1 MVRVRLLPVTMAVT
15 VLLLAVK
22 LADVGRVLASPGFN
36 GAGVVV
42 SAAQAES
49 VPAPPPPALP
59 PVTPAAGPP
68 PDMAPPVVPPDPP
81 EPPVSPAERQLL
93 LDLRSRRA
101 ELDARE
107 RVLAQREGLLDAA
120 EHRLTGRV
128 AELAALQTKL
138 EQLEKARHEH
148 DEANWAGL
156 VKVYET
162 MKPREAASI
171 FNDMDMPVL
180 VQVIDRM
187 KEAKAAQVLGA
198 MQPDRAR
205 LVTAQLA
212 AQRTQSV
219 TVPPLHPNA
228 G

>member
-1 MVRVRLLPVTMAVT
+1 MAGVRLLPVTMLVT
-15 VLLLAVK
+15 GSLLAVK
-22 LADVGRVLASPGFN
+22 LADMGRILVSPGF
-36 GAGVVV
+36 GQAGVVV
-42 SAAQAES
+42 SAAQAATM
-49 VPAPPPPALP
+49 PAPPAAPAAPPA
-59 PVTPAAGPP
+59 
-68 PDMAPPVVPPDPP
+68 DMAPPVVPPEPP

-107 RVLAQREGLLDAA
+107 KVLAQREGLLDAA

-128 AELAALQTKL
+128 AEMAALQTRL

-180 VQVIDRM
+180 LQVIDRM
-187 KEAKAAQVLGA
+187 KEAKAAQVLGV
-198 MQPDRAR
+198 MQPERAR
-205 LVTAQLA
+205 LLTAQLA

-219 TVPPLHPNA
+219 TVPPPRPNA

>member
-1 MVRVRLLPVTMAVT
+1 MAGVQGRFRLVPVTLLVT
-15 VLLLAVK
+15 ASLLVVK
-22 LADVGRVLASPGFN
+22 LADAGRALLLPGFTR
-36 GAGVVV
+36 AGVVV
-42 SAAQAES
+42 TAAQAES
-49 VPAPPPPALP
+49 VPAPPP
-59 PVTPAAGPP
+59 AATQAAAPP
-68 PDMAPPVVPPDPP
+68 PDMAPPIVPPEPP

-93 LDLRSRRA
+93 LDLRSRRV

-107 RVLAQREGLLDAA
+107 KVLAEREAVLDAA

-128 AELAALQTKL
+128 AEMAALQTKL
-138 EQLEKARHEH
+138 EGLEKARREH

-219 TVPPLHPNA
+219 TVPPLRPNA

>member
-1 MVRVRLLPVTMAVT
+1 MAGIRLLPVTLLVT
-15 VLLLAVK
+15 GSLLVVK
-22 LADVGRVLASPGFN
+22 LADVGRVLLSPGFTR
-36 GAGVVV
+36 AGVVV
-42 SAAQAES
+42 SAAQAEP
-49 VPAPPPPALP
+49 VPAPPPAPA
-59 PVTPAAGPP
+59 VTQAAAAPP
-68 PDMAPPVVPPDPP
+68 PDMSPPVVPPEPP

-101 ELDARE
+101 ELDTRE
-107 RVLAQREGLLDAA
+107 KVLAQREGLLDAA

-128 AELAALQTKL
+128 AEMAALQARL

-148 DEANWAGL
+148 DEANWASL

-180 VQVIDRM
+180 LQVIDRM
-187 KEAKAAQVLGA
+187 KEAKAALVLGA
-198 MQPDRAR
+198 MQPERAR

-219 TVPPLHPNA
+219 TVPPPRPNA